1 MGTISE
7 YFKIKGEIGEL
18 KEEINK
24 KIGYSDETT
33 MSRSESI
40 RYLNKKI
47 ISKKKRLKSIEN
59 KIIINYIFPL
69 FLVILILAYIY
80 VKQNVL

>member
-1 MGTISE
+1 MGTISD

-47 ISKKKRLKSIEN
+47 ISKKKD
-59 KIIINYIFPL
+59 
-69 FLVILILAYIY
+69 
-80 VKQNVL
+80 